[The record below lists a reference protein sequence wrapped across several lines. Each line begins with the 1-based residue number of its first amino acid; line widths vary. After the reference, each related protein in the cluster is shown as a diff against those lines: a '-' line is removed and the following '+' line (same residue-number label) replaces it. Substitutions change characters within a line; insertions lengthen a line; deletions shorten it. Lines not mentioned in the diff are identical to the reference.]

1 MPERPTFL
9 NTKAQRNAG
18 YDEFDMLPR
27 YIDAFKSRFVW
38 EGLPEDCPPDF
49 IEECLF
55 FADGVGIKKLRGV
68 GPAVFA
74 AAPSSVLDIYAHP
87 TEWLPVDVLGGTSLD
102 ANIYKPS
109 KEPVLWSPPAFIE
122 KIRPYL
128 EIMRKA
134 VNALNQNMVGMMQPV
149 VIEADIGAEL
159 NTSMIK
165 SKLSDGEIFVPI
177 LGRKTVPAQVLDMNV
192 QDFTHS
198 LLGVIHDMDSQI
210 LGVMGYR
217 TANEKASGV
226 SDLEAGVAES
236 LIRSKVDTDLRI
248 RQRWAD
254 EVNAKFGMSLSVRI
268 AGPMFDTD
276 AISSGDD
283 ENGEGPGGDPDNA

>member
-1 MPERPTFL
+1 MPEKPTFL
-9 NTKAQRNAG
+9 LTKSQRSQCFQ
-18 YDEFDMLPR
+18 DFDMLPR
-27 YIDAFKSRFVW
+27 YVDAFKSRFVW

-55 FADGVGIKKLRGV
+55 FADGVGIKKLKGM
-68 GPAVFA
+68 GAAVFA

-109 KEPVLWSPPAFIE
+109 REPVLWSPPAFIE

-134 VNALNQNMVGMMQPV
+134 VNALNQNMLGMAQPV

-159 NTSMIK
+159 NTSMVK
-165 SKLSDGEIFVPI
+165 SKLNEGEIFVPVI
-177 LGRKTVPAQVLDMNV
+177 GRKTVPAQVLDMGV

-210 LGVMGYR
+210 LGAMGYR

-248 RQRWAD
+248 RERWAE
-254 EVNAKFGMSLSVRI
+254 EVNAKFGTSITVRI
-268 AGPMFDTD
+268 AGPMFETD
-276 AISSGDD
+276 ALPGDE
-283 ENGEGPGGDPDNA
+283 ENGEGSGGDIDNS

>member
-1 MPERPTFL
+1 MTKPTFL
-9 NTKAQRNAG
+9 NTKSQRRQC

-49 IEECLF
+49 IEECMF
-55 FADGVGIKKLRGV
+55 FAAGVGMKRLRGV

-74 AAPSSVLDIYAHP
+74 AAPSSVLDIYGHP
-87 TEWLPVDVLGGTSLD
+87 MKWLPVDVLGGTSLKPEV
-102 ANIYKPS
+102 YKES
-109 KEPVLWSPPAFIE
+109 DEPVLWSPPAFID

-134 VNALNQNMVGMMQPV
+134 VNALNQNMLGMAQPV

-159 NTSMIK
+159 NTSMVK
-165 SKLSDGEIFVPI
+165 SKTSEGELFVPVI
-177 LGRKTVPAQVLDMNV
+177 GRKTVPAQVLDLEV

-236 LIRSKVDTDLRI
+236 LIRSKVDMDLKI
-248 RQRWAD
+248 RERWAA
-254 EVNAKFGMSLSVRI
+254 EVNDRFGMNISVRI
-268 AGPMFDTD
+268 AGPMFETD
-276 AISSGDD
+276 QERDDDSGQ
-283 ENGEGPGGDPDNA
+283 GSVGDPDTA